1 MPGPPA
7 WLVGLAVSVAA
18 LVAIGF
24 DVRLFTSGGHVIF
37 GLFTSGA
44 GVVIVAVAAFW
55 IAAGLAALIEPAHAP
70 RNASIIAMAI
80 IAVVVLY
87 LAVASTRPAPP
98 GTSYG
103 GPNVLPPVQALP

>member
-1 MPGPPA
+1 MAG
-7 WLVGLAVSVAA
+7 VAVLIV
-18 LVAIGF
+18 IGV
-24 DVRLFTSGGHVIF
+24 DGGVFTAVMRAVL
-37 GLFTSGA
+37 GLFTSGV
-44 GVVIVAVAAFW
+44 GVVIAAIAAFW
-55 IAAGLAALIEPAHAP
+55 IAAGLAALIEPAQAT
-70 RNASIIAMAI
+70 RAASIIATAI